1 MYFNVSNARALLPG
15 VNTLEEWESWYEN
28 PSVYSEIT
36 TPYFL
41 KFVSKITARRMST
54 GVKYAN
60 EVALSLVEHWEP
72 EAVVFTSRHGELGR
86 AEKLLTQL
94 SQKEP
99 LSPTDFIMSVH
110 NSAAGS
116 FTIAKKLTAPS
127 SSIASGADSFI
138 VGLLETISFL
148 SNGYQ
153 RVLLVDFDSTLS
165 PFFAQTFPANIPN
178 VNYAV
183 AFAIENV
190 ATTLPRYGMQ
200 MKIHFDYKELWEPS
214 IPVSLAFYVHWLKKS
229 STFVLKGNHATLEGA
244 WV

>member
-36 TPYFL
+36 TPYSL

-94 SQKEP
+94 SQKRA
-99 LSPTDFIMSVH
+99 I
-110 NSAAGS
+110 
-116 FTIAKKLTAPS
+116 
-127 SSIASGADSFI
+127 
-138 VGLLETISFL
+138 IS
-148 SNGYQ
+148 Y
-153 RVLLVDFDSTLS
+153 
-165 PFFAQTFPANIPN
+165 
-178 VNYAV
+178 
-183 AFAIENV
+183 
-190 ATTLPRYGMQ
+190 
-200 MKIHFDYKELWEPS
+200 
-214 IPVSLAFYVHWLKKS
+214 
-229 STFVLKGNHATLEGA
+229 
-244 WV
+244 